1 MRVIVHG
8 GAGSGSGSGSGA
20 GVARPTA
27 DRRATLDAAASA
39 GAAAA
44 TPLDAVEAAIRP
56 LERDE
61 RFNAGRGG
69 AIQSD
74 GVARVDAGCMTDDR
88 TVGAVAAVPGVE
100 HPVSAARAVAE
111 ETPHVCVAGPEAAA
125 LAADFGVTA
134 GVDLTTERTRERF
147 ADADPPARDA
157 SPRTHLDW
165 LRDRFGGHDTV
176 GAVAGEGDRFAA
188 ATSTGGR
195 WFALAGRVGDVPQV
209 GSGFLATPA
218 GGASATGAGEG
229 IARTTLSRRAVDHL
243 ADGATAERA
252 ATLAVEEFADLTDST
267 AGVIVCGPDG
277 VGSATNASMQVAV
290 AADES

>member
-8 GAGSGSGSGSGA
+8 GAGSGT
-20 GVARPTA
+20 GVGRPTP
-27 DRRATLDAAASA
+27 DRQAALDAAASA

-44 TPLDAVEAAIRP
+44 TPLDAVETAIRP

-69 AIQSD
+69 AVQSD
-74 GVARVDAGCMTDDR
+74 GVVRVDAGCMTDDR

-100 HPVSAARAVAE
+100 HAVSAARVVAE
-111 ETPHVCVAGPEAAA
+111 ETPHVCLAGPEAAA
-125 LAADFGVTA
+125 LAADFGVAT

-147 ADADPPARDA
+147 ADADPPSGDG
-157 SPRTHLDW
+157 SPRDHLDW
-165 LRDRFGGHDTV
+165 LRDRFGGRDTV

-195 WFALAGRVGDVPQV
+195 WVALAGRVGDVPQV
-209 GSGFLATPA
+209 GSGFFATPA
-218 GGASATGAGEG
+218 GGASATGAGED
-229 IARTTLSRRAVDHL
+229 IARVTLSRRAVDHL

-252 ATLAVEEFADLTDST
+252 ATLAVEAFSELTDSV

-277 VGSATNASMQVAV
+277 VGSATNASMQVAI
-290 AADES
+290 AMD